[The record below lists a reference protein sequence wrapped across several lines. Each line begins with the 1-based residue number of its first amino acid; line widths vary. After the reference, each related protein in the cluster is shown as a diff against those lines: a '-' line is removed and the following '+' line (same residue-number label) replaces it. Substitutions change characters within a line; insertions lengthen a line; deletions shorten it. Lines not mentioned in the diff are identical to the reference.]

1 MKRQLAVFL
10 AACMTASLVAGCSS
24 SSSTEE
30 AVTSGSGEQPAS
42 EQKEDAGSASANGN
56 GETIQLRAAWWGN
69 QERTDNTI
77 AVFDQ
82 FGEDN
87 GVSFTYE
94 YNSYDSYWETL
105 ATQSVG
111 NNMPDIIQQVTDQFA
126 GYINNGLLVDLT
138 PYVESGALDLS
149 DCEESYISGGRYN
162 DGLYGVSLGTNVMT
176 IIYNP
181 DLFEAAGVEVPS
193 LDWTWSDFTAAART
207 IYEKTGVQSENVA
220 LGMPRYLLEPMIRS
234 KGQALY
240 TEDGKNFGFDD
251 EVKEQIIGVIQDC
264 YDLVQEGVF
273 VDPEEQLLWQD
284 NSERA
289 ICKGEAAM
297 AMNWSS
303 VFTTF
308 CNYYDVELEM
318 ATQPLFDD
326 AQTQGMYLR
335 PAQFFSVTKD
345 CENPEMAARAIS
357 YFIND
362 SEANQILKGERG
374 IPAAT
379 AIRNE
384 MKESV
389 NETEQ
394 KVYDFMDTVLE
405 YCRDADPAEPSAS
418 RQCVEILN
426 NNVTEVMYGQMTA
439 QECIDDW
446 MAQSV
451 EIFSLCRGWQDFWL
465 LR

>member
-1 MKRQLAVFL
+1 MKKTVLFL
-10 AACMTASLVAGCSS
+10 AAGMSATLAAGCGSS
-24 SSSTEE
+24 QTEPQNVQE
-30 AVTSGSGEQPAS
+30 NQTVQEEQQGDS
-42 EQKEDAGSASANGN
+42 DSAGG
-56 GETIQLRAAWWGN
+56 TKLRASWWGN
-69 QERTDNTI
+69 QDRTDHTI

-82 FGEDN
+82 FGADH
-87 GVSFTYE
+87 GISFTYE

-126 GYINNGLLVDLT
+126 GYINNGLLVDLS

-149 DCEESYISGGRYN
+149 DCEEAYISGGRYK

-181 DLFEAAGVEVPS
+181 ALLEAAGVEVPS
-193 LDWTWSDFTAAART
+193 MDWTWSDFVATARE
-207 IYEKTGVQSENVA
+207 IYEKTGVQTENVA

-234 KGQALY
+234 KGQSLY
-240 TEDGKNFGFDD
+240 SADGKSFGFDD
-251 EVKEQIIGVIQDC
+251 EVKAEMVSVIQDC

-303 VFTTF
+303 VFSTF
-308 CNYYDVELEM
+308 CSYYDLDLEM
-318 ATQPLFDD
+318 TTQPLFDD
-326 AQTQGMYLR
+326 AVTQGMYLR

-345 CENPEMAARAIS
+345 CKDPEAAARAIS

-362 SEANQILKGERG
+362 LEANQLLNGERG

-379 AIRNE
+379 SVRSE
-384 MKESV
+384 LKEAAG
-389 NETEQ
+389 ETDR
-394 KVYDFMDTVLE
+394 KVYDFMDSILD

-426 NNVTEVMYGQMTA
+426 NNVMEVMYGQMTA
-439 QECIDDW
+439 QECIDGW
-446 MAQSV
+446 MEQSAAILA
-451 EIFSLCRGWQDFWL
+451 ES
-465 LR
+465 